1 MVLQPDTAILYIWH
15 DHDARILLL
24 PLYFIQTVIINLY
37 AKHVSQQHCTCP
49 GLPVSHTLY
58 ASICSECTHSC
69 CPVQSIHCFD
79 KVKQQPAQLTLQ
91 AQKKTACMHDAC

>member
-37 AKHVSQQHCTCP
+37 AKHVSQQHA
-49 GLPVSHTLY
+49 LDFL
-58 ASICSECTHSC
+58 
-69 CPVQSIHCFD
+69 
-79 KVKQQPAQLTLQ
+79 
-91 AQKKTACMHDAC
+91 